1 MAKTYTKKELID
13 FIRRADTPERCKIAR
28 YYLAKMKMS
37 DNDREYLE
45 AELGSQ
51 ERWVNDEWGAD
62 EWEDDDRDWSPSAPW
77 NAPGMRVSDFITG
90 VRCW

>member
-1 MAKTYTKKELID
+1 MAKTYTKRELID
-13 FIRRADTPERCKIAR
+13 FIRRADTPERIQIAR
-28 YYLAKMKMS
+28 DFLARQTLT
-37 DNDREYLE
+37 DNVREYLE

-51 ERWVNDEWGAD
+51 ERWVNGTD

-90 VRCW
+90 VRYY